1 MILLGTSGFSFPD
14 WDGVFYPP
22 GLERARQFD
31 YYVRQFRAV
40 EINSTYYRV
49 PPPSTMATL
58 ERKSPPGFEFVVK
71 ANQEMTHKQSY
82 SPELYEAFHASV
94 APLVRARKMSG
105 VLAQFPQAFHR
116 NENSERFLVEFQE
129 RMEGIP
135 LFVEFRHNS
144 WMHEDVF
151 EFLAGKSLG
160 YVSVDEPDLPGLLPP
175 VARATGPLAYVRF
188 HGRNKRNWYTRD
200 EGAAD
205 RAAEGGNVRG
215 GRNGRGSGPGGRSE
229 PGRRASGGSATGLR
243 RAGLAA
249 DRPVGAAKS
258 PGAAAKPP
266 SRDRRLLRYDYLY
279 SESELREWA
288 EKIRELNQKTQKT
301 FVFFNNCHAGHAAT
315 GAKLMRKLL
324 ELPEPAVAEQTGLL

>member
-22 GLERARQFD
+22 GLVRARQFD
-31 YYVRQFRAV
+31 YYVRQFGAV

-58 ERKSPPGFEFVVK
+58 ERKSPPGFEFIVK

-82 SPELYEAFHASV
+82 SPELYEAFHAAM
-94 APLVRARKMSG
+94 APLSRARKLGG

-116 NENSERFLVEFQE
+116 SDNTERFLVEFQE

-151 EFLAGKSLG
+151 DFLEKKSLG
-160 YVSVDEPDLPGLLPP
+160 YVSVDEPDLPGLLPR

-188 HGRNKRNWYTRD
+188 HGRNKRNWYLRD

-205 RAAEGGNVRG
+205 RASEGVRA
-215 GRNGRGSGPGGRSE
+215 RGAPGMRG
-229 PGRRASGGSATGLR
+229 
-243 RAGLAA
+243 AGMAA
-249 DRPVGAAKS
+249 DRPVRATKS
-258 PGAAAKPP
+258 PGAAGATSP

-279 SESELREWA
+279 SESELKEWA
-288 EKIRELNQKTQKT
+288 DKIRELNQKTQKT

-315 GAKLMRKLL
+315 GAKLMRRLL